1 VRFWAALLS
10 AMLLLTISSLWVYD
24 SYENEVGSVG
34 PLFLQPVEHQ
44 ENVIRLSTITVHTPT
59 SSLVEASCNGEGVV
73 EVYDVI
79 TGELVSRKSV
89 YGHLTYQFVLPHE
102 GDYLI
107 INNGT
112 DKLTCSLRFI
122 KNYPTKEVQ
131 NSLYISG
138 SAFALLLA
146 LVVWR
151 WELDN

>member
-1 VRFWAALLS
+1 
-10 AMLLLTISSLWVYD
+10 MLTMGSLWIYYA
-24 SYENEVGSVG
+24 YETKVGSVG
-34 PLFLQPVEHQ
+34 PVFLPPGGKQG
-44 ENVIRLSTITVHTPT
+44 NITSITTVQVYTPT
-59 SSLVEASCNGEGVV
+59 SSLVEASCNGNGVV
-73 EVYDVI
+73 EVYDII
-79 TGELVSRKSV
+79 TGELVDKHTV
-89 YGHLTYQFVLPHE
+89 YGHAGYQFVLPRE

-138 SAFALLLA
+138 SSFALLLA

-151 WELDN
+151 WGR

>member
-1 VRFWAALLS
+1 MRFWAALLS
-10 AMLLLTISSLWVYD
+10 AMLLLTIGSLWVYD
-24 SYENEVGSVG
+24 SYENEVGSIG
-34 PLFLQPVEHQ
+34 PLFLQPVGHQ
-44 ENVIRLSTITVHTPT
+44 GNVTSLSTVTVHTPT
-59 SSLVEASCNGEGVV
+59 SSLIGASCSGNGVV
-73 EVYDVI
+73 EVYDII
-79 TGELVSRKSV
+79 TGELVDKHTV
-89 YGHLTYQFVLPHE
+89 YGHAGYQFVLPHE

-151 WELDN
+151 WKR

>member
-10 AMLLLTISSLWVYD
+10 AMLLLTIGSLWVYD
-24 SYENEVGSVG
+24 SYENEAGSVG

-44 ENVIRLSTITVHTPT
+44 ENVTSLSTITVHTPT
-59 SSLVEASCNGEGVV
+59 SSLVEASCSGNGVV
-73 EVYDVI
+73 EVYDII
-79 TGELVSRKSV
+79 TGELVDKHTV
-89 YGHLTYQFVLPHE
+89 YGHAGYQLVLPHE

-138 SAFALLLA
+138 SAFALLLTF
-146 LVVWR
+146 VVWR
-151 WELDN
+151 WKR